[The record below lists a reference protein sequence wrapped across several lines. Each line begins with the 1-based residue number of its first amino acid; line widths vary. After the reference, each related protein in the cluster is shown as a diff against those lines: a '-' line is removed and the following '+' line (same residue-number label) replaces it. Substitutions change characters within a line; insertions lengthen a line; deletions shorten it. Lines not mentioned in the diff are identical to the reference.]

1 MNSAIVWT
9 GRILLALGLVLVFG
23 GCFLV
28 WRAQGDEGLGALL
41 SLGNVEFYLAAL
53 ATLTP
58 GAICLVWA
66 HFSAPGKS
74 ANRR

>member
-1 MNSAIVWT
+1 MNSAVVWT

-28 WRAQGDEGLGALL
+28 WRAQGLGALL

-66 HFSAPGKS
+66 HFSAPDKS